1 VGRINVGRVIIC
13 GIIAGVICFLGDGV
27 VHGVLLKGRWAEIMN
42 AASKGGASDGGSQH
56 PGYFIAYD
64 LLKGLI
70 ALWIYA
76 AIRPSSRPGPE
87 TALKAAILVWLLV
100 IPVPIIGLL
109 PMRFFGAE
117 FAVMWSIYG
126 IVPII
131 VGTLVGAWM
140 YRDAAA

>member
-1 VGRINVGRVIIC
+1 MGRINVGRVIIC
-13 GIIAGVICFLGDGV
+13 GIIAGVVYFLGDGV
-27 VHGVLLKGRWAEIMN
+27 VHGVMLKDRWAAIMS
-42 AASKGGASDGGSQH
+42 AAGKTGGDVGSQH
-56 PGYFIAYD
+56 PGYFILYD

-76 AIRPSSRPGPE
+76 AIRPSSGPGPV
-87 TALKAAILVWLLV
+87 TALKAAVLVWLLV

-109 PMRFFGAE
+109 PMQFFDAK
-117 FAVMWSIYG
+117 FALMWSIYG
-126 IVPII
+126 LVPII